1 MASFE
6 EGQRLNRL
14 AASRNWESLIPGK
27 LAKVHAV
34 WRLKHTAPGLKV
46 VWLSVEGYDGR

>member
-14 AASRNWESLIPGK
+14 AHPGK
-27 LAKVHAV
+27 DSKVHAV

>member
-6 EGQRLNRL
+6 EGSGFVVS

-27 LAKVHAV
+27 TAKVAQY
-34 WRLKHTAPGLKV
+34 AP
-46 VWLSVEGYDGR
+46 